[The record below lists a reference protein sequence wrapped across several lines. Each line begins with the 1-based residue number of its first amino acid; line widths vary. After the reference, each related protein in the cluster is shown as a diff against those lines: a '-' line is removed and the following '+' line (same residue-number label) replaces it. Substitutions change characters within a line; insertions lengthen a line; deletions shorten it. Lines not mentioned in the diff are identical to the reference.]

1 LTAQNHLATM
11 WAGTNAGYV
20 FIYQIH
26 LPADDRRHTDT
37 VDCVL
42 GESTAPMHISSVHC
56 VPKKEATKLLAVTL
70 SNLNRI

>member
-1 LTAQNHLATM
+1 M

-26 LPADDRRHTDT
+26 LPSDERRHTDT

-42 GESTAPMHISSVHC
+42 GESLTRLKFKLSVEDVCQPSQSITCYMRSHIVTG
-56 VPKKEATKLLAVTL
+56 ATRHK
-70 SNLNRI
+70 